1 LLYQTPGAVRRARR
15 PSTSSSRAD
24 DEVGAERKR
33 RESATPDIPLT
44 QRLPPHSGKR
54 PIEQGPSP
62 AAFLR
67 FRATAHQGTPLRVSQ
82 EPAPLPF
89 RPSTAYDP
97 GKTHRNR
104 GKPMKNATLLGLLVL
119 AASAQ
124 GAIAQQA
131 GSNLTDQQKMGRQ
144 VFAQSCGVCHLPPS
158 LGARTYG
165 PALNKDA
172 GGGDDDVMR
181 EFITNGTPRMPAFKY
196 FLKPEQIEAIIS
208 YMRTVPVQAA
218 AAPARRAGGEP

>member
-1 LLYQTPGAVRRARR
+1 M
-15 PSTSSSRAD
+15 
-24 DEVGAERKR
+24 
-33 RESATPDIPLT
+33 IPAKHT
-44 QRLPPHSGKR
+44 VTG
-54 PIEQGPSP
+54 
-62 AAFLR
+62 
-67 FRATAHQGTPLRVSQ
+67 
-82 EPAPLPF
+82 
-89 RPSTAYDP
+89 
-97 GKTHRNR
+97 
-104 GKPMKNATLLGLLVL
+104 GKPMKNATLLALLVL